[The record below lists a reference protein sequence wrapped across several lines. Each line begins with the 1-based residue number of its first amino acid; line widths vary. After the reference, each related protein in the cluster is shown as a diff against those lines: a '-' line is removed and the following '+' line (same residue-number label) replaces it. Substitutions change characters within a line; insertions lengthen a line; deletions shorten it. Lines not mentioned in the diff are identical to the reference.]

1 MRVSEALRI
10 IQGAPPDAAPFA
22 ALLACGCAPLHLKT
36 FLHAHL
42 QQRLPQRSV
51 SVPEGLY
58 GDLAGTL
65 ERASGPSLHAAAIVL
80 EWSDLD
86 PRLGYRSAGQWSL
99 AATGDILKG
108 VTAALAR
115 IAAAIGNMDRS
126 VRIALSLPSLPL
138 PPLFHTAGTQASE
151 AELELNCLL
160 AAFAAQ
166 ISQRGGLAVVN
177 AQRLAEESPPAGRF
191 DLKSDLLIG
200 FPYTMAHADALAAA
214 CARLNV
220 PPPPKKGIITDL
232 DDTLWNGIVGEV
244 GPEGITWD
252 LSSHHHLHAL
262 YQNLLASLSEQ
273 GTLVA
278 VASKNDP
285 EVVKSAFSRSDLL
298 LPASRVFPFEVH
310 WQSKS
315 SSVSRILETWNIGAG
330 DVIFVDD
337 SPMELAEVE
346 TAHPGIRCI
355 QFPRG
360 DYAAGLAMLRLIR
373 DLCGR
378 ERITG
383 EDTLRLNSIRQGAEF
398 RRVAEEG
405 AVSDNFLEQT
415 QAVVTVD
422 FAPSPED
429 ARVLDLVNK
438 TNQFNLNGI
447 RRTEADWQAANRM
460 SNAVVAVV
468 SYEDKFGPLGKIA
481 VLQGCRDG
489 TVLYVNTWV
498 MSCRAF
504 SRRVEYQCLRVL
516 FDRFGLTGIRFDFAA
531 TPKNSPLREFLG
543 SLLNAEPSRH
553 VALSLTDFESRC
565 PALFQRLV
573 VSGNGPEEK
582 TGKTGKTEKTW
593 TS

>member
-1 MRVSEALRI
+1 
-10 IQGAPPDAAPFA
+10 
-22 ALLACGCAPLHLKT
+22 
-36 FLHAHL
+36 
-42 QQRLPQRSV
+42 V
-51 SVPEGLY
+51 SVLEGLY

-65 ERASGPSLHAAAIVL
+65 GRSDPSLHAVAIVL

-86 PRLGYRSAGQWSL
+86 PRLSYRSAAKWSL
-99 AATGDILKG
+99 AAASDILNS
-108 VTAALAR
+108 VAAALAR

-126 VRIALSLPSLPL
+126 VRIALSLPSLPI
-138 PPLFHTAGTQASE
+138 PPMFHTAGAQSSE
-151 AELELNCLL
+151 AELELNCQL
-160 AAFAAQ
+160 AAFASQMSQVAQ
-166 ISQRGGLAVVN
+166 RSGLAV
-177 AQRLAEESPPAGRF
+177 LKDESPPAGRF

-200 FPYTMAHADALAAA
+200 FPYTVVYADALAAA
-214 CARLNV
+214 CVRVLV
-220 PPPPKKGIITDL
+220 PATPKKGIITDL

-244 GPEGITWD
+244 GPEGISWD

-285 EVVKSAFSRSDLL
+285 EVVKSAFSRRDLL
-298 LPASRVFPFEVH
+298 LPAERVFPFEVH

-346 TAHPGIRCI
+346 AAHPGIQCI
-355 QFPRG
+355 QFPQG
-360 DYAAGLAMLRLIR
+360 DYAAGLAMLRHVR
-373 DLCGR
+373 DLCGK
-378 ERITG
+378 ERITV

-398 RRVAEEG
+398 RGMAEDG
-405 AVSDNFLEQT
+405 AVSDSFLEQA

-429 ARVLDLVNK
+429 TRVLDLVNK
-438 TNQFNLNGI
+438 TNQFNLNGV
-447 RRTEADWQAANRM
+447 RRTDADWRAANRM
-460 SNAVVAVV
+460 PNAVVAVV

-481 VLQGCRDG
+481 VIQGCRDG
-489 TVLYVNTWV
+489 AVLHVNTWV

-504 SRRVEYQCLRVL
+504 SRRVEHQCLRVL
-516 FDRFGLTGIRFDFAA
+516 FDRFGPTGIKFDFAT
-531 TPKNSPLREFLG
+531 TPKNSPLREFFA
-543 SLLNAEPSRH
+543 SLLGVEPEGRVTLSR
-553 VALSLTDFESRC
+553 TEFESRC

-573 VSGNGPEEK
+573 VTGNGPD
-582 TGKTGKTEKTW
+582 GKPSTEKTW

>member
-1 MRVSEALRI
+1 
-10 IQGAPPDAAPFA
+10 
-22 ALLACGCAPLHLKT
+22 
-36 FLHAHL
+36 
-42 QQRLPQRSV
+42 V
-51 SVPEGLY
+51 SVLEGLY

-65 ERASGPSLHAAAIVL
+65 ERSDRSLHAAAIVL
-80 EWSDLD
+80 EYSDLD
-86 PRLGYRSAGQWSL
+86 ARLGYRSAAKWSL
-99 AATGDILKG
+99 AATGDILNS

-126 VRIALSLPSLPL
+126 VRIALSLPTLPL

-151 AELELNCLL
+151 AELELNCQL
-160 AAFAAQ
+160 AVFA
-166 ISQRGGLAVVN
+166 SQTYWRAGLAVVN
-177 AQRLAEESPPAGRF
+177 AQRLAEESPPSGRF

-200 FPYTMAHADALAAA
+200 FPYTVPYADALAAA
-214 CARLNV
+214 CVRLLV
-220 PPPPKKGIITDL
+220 PTTAKKGIITDL

-244 GPEGITWD
+244 GPEGISWD

-278 VASKNDP
+278 VASKNDAD
-285 EVVKSAFSRSDLL
+285 VVKSAFSRSDLL
-298 LPASRVFPFEVH
+298 LPAERVFPFEVH

-346 TAHPGIRCI
+346 AAHPGIQCI
-355 QFPRG
+355 QFPQG
-360 DYAAGLAMLRLIR
+360 DYAAGLAMLRRMR

-383 EDTLRLNSIRQGAEF
+383 EDTLRLDSIRQGAEF
-398 RRVAEEG
+398 RGMADEG
-405 AVSDNFLEQT
+405 AVSDSFLEQA

-429 ARVLDLVNK
+429 TRVLDLVNK

-447 RRTEADWQAANRM
+447 RRTDADWQAANRM
-460 SNAVVAVV
+460 PNAVVAVV

-481 VLQGCRDG
+481 VIQGCRDG
-489 TVLYVNTWV
+489 TVLHVSTWV

-516 FDRFGLTGIRFDFAA
+516 FDRFDLTGIGFDFAA
-531 TPKNSPLREFLG
+531 TPKNGPLREFLT
-543 SLLNAEPSRH
+543 SLSGGEPTGHVTLSR
-553 VALSLTDFESRC
+553 TEFESSC

-573 VSGNGPEEK
+573 ATGNGPEVNI
-582 TGKTGKTEKTW
+582 W

>member
-1 MRVSEALRI
+1 LRVSEALRI
-10 IQGAPPDAAPFA
+10 IQGAPPDAEPFA

-36 FLHAHL
+36 FFCAHL
-42 QQRLPQRSV
+42 QQSLPLRRV
-51 SVPEGLY
+51 LVLEGLY

-65 ERASGPSLHAAAIVL
+65 ERRDQSFDAAAIML

-86 PRLGYRSAGQWSL
+86 ARLGYRSAAPWTL
-99 AATGDILKG
+99 AAADIVKS
-108 VTAALAR
+108 VAAALSR

-138 PPLFHTAGTQASE
+138 PPLFHTNGTQASA
-151 AELELNCLL
+151 AELELSCQL
-160 AAFAAQ
+160 AAFASQMSQVAQ
-166 ISQRGGLAVVN
+166 RRGLAVIN
-177 AQRLAEESPPAGRF
+177 AQRLAEESPAAGRF

-200 FPYTMAHADALAAA
+200 FPYTLAHADALAAA
-214 CARLNV
+214 SARLLA
-220 PPPPKKGIITDL
+220 PPAPRKGIITDL
-232 DDTLWNGIVGEV
+232 DDTLWSGIVGEL
-244 GPEGITWD
+244 GPEGIGWD
-252 LSSHHHLHAL
+252 LNGHHHLHAL

-285 EVVKSAFSRSDLL
+285 DLVKNAFTRSDLL
-298 LPASRVFPFEVH
+298 LPAGRVFPFEVH

-337 SPMELAEVE
+337 SAMELAEVE
-346 TAHPGIRCI
+346 SAHPGIQCI
-355 QFPRG
+355 QFPRS
-360 DYAAGLAMLRLIR
+360 DYAAGLAMLRRIR
-373 DLCGR
+373 DLCGKDR
-378 ERITG
+378 LTE
-383 EDTLRLNSIRQGAEF
+383 EDTLRLDSIRQGAEF
-398 RRVAEEG
+398 RGMAAEG
-405 AVSDNFLEQT
+405 AVSDSFLDQA

-429 ARVLDLVNK
+429 TRVLDLVNK

-447 RRTEADWQAANRM
+447 RRTDADWQAANLM
-460 SNAVVAVV
+460 PDAVVAVV
-468 SYEDKFGPLGKIA
+468 SYADKFGPLGKIA

-489 TVLYVNTWV
+489 TVLHVNTWV

-516 FDRFGLTGIRFDFAA
+516 FDRFGLTGIGFDFAE
-531 TPKNSPLREFLG
+531 TPRNGPLQEFFA
-543 SLLNAEPSRH
+543 SLLGARPTGHVTLSRPE
-553 VALSLTDFESRC
+553 FESRC

-573 VSGNGPEEK
+573 V
-582 TGKTGKTEKTW
+582 TGEKTW

>member
-1 MRVSEALRI
+1 LRVSEALRI
-10 IQGAPPDAAPFA
+10 VQGAPTDAEPFT

-42 QQRLPQRSV
+42 QQRLPQRRV
-51 SVPEGLY
+51 SVLEGLY
-58 GDLAGTL
+58 GDMAGTL
-65 ERASGPSLHAAAIVL
+65 ERSDRSLHAAAIVL

-86 PRLGYRSAGQWSL
+86 ARLGHRSAAKWSL
-99 AATGDILKG
+99 AATSDILKS
-108 VTAALAR
+108 VAAALAR
-115 IAAAIGNMDRS
+115 MAAIENMDRG
-126 VRIALSLPSLPL
+126 VRIALSLPALPL

-151 AELELNCLL
+151 AELELNSQL
-160 AAFAAQ
+160 AAFASQ
-166 ISQRGGLAVVN
+166 ISRRGGLAVVN

-200 FPYTMAHADALAAA
+200 FPYAVACADAIAAA
-214 CARLNV
+214 CARLLV
-220 PPPPKKGIITDL
+220 PPPPRKGIVIDL
-232 DDTLWNGIVGEV
+232 DDTLWSGIVGEV
-244 GPEGITWD
+244 GPEGISWD
-252 LSSHHHLHAL
+252 LNGHHHLHAL
-262 YQNLLASLSEQ
+262 YQNLLASLAEQ

-285 EVVKSAFSRSDLL
+285 QVVKSAFSRSDLL
-298 LPASRVFPFEVH
+298 LPADRVFPFEVH

-315 SSVSRILETWNIGAG
+315 SSVSRILDTWNIGAG

-346 TAHPGIRCI
+346 AAHPGIQCI
-355 QFPRG
+355 QFPQG

-383 EDTLRLNSIRQGAEF
+383 EDTLRLDSIRQGAEF
-398 RRVAEEG
+398 RRMAADG
-405 AVSDNFLEQT
+405 AVSDSFLEQAE
-415 QAVVTVD
+415 AVLTID

-447 RRTEADWQAANRM
+447 RRTDADWQAGNRM
-460 SNAVVAVV
+460 PNATVAVV
-468 SYEDKFGPLGKIA
+468 SYADKFGPLGKIA
-481 VLQGCRDG
+481 VMQGCRDG
-489 TVLYVNTWV
+489 AVLHVNTWV

-516 FDRFGLTGIRFDFAA
+516 FDRFGLTGIRFDFAE
-531 TPKNSPLREFLG
+531 TPRNGPLQEFFA
-543 SLLNAEPSRH
+543 SLLGGKPTGHITLSRAE
-553 VALSLTDFESRC
+553 FESRC
-565 PALFQRLV
+565 PALFQQLV
-573 VSGNGPEEK
+573 LTSNGPEEK
-582 TGKTGKTEKTW
+582 TW

>member
-1 MRVSEALRI
+1 M
-10 IQGAPPDAAPFA
+10 
-22 ALLACGCAPLHLKT
+22 
-36 FLHAHL
+36 
-42 QQRLPQRSV
+42 SV
-51 SVPEGLY
+51 REGLY

-65 ERASGPSLHAAAIVL
+65 ERASGQSYHAAAIVL
-80 EWSDLD
+80 EWPDLD
-86 PRLGYRSAGQWSL
+86 ARLGYRSAGQWRL
-99 AATGDILKG
+99 AATGDILKSVAG
-108 VTAALAR
+108 ALAR
-115 IAAAIGNMDRS
+115 ISAAIGNMDRS

-151 AELELNCLL
+151 AELELSCQL
-160 AAFAAQ
+160 AAFASQVA
-166 ISQRGGLAVVN
+166 QRGGLAVVN
-177 AQRLAEESPPAGRF
+177 AQRLAEESPLAARF

-200 FPYTMAHADALAAA
+200 FPYTVAHADALAAA
-214 CARLNV
+214 CARLLV
-220 PPPPKKGIITDL
+220 PASPKKGIITDL
-232 DDTLWNGIVGEV
+232 DDTLWSGIVGEV
-244 GPEGITWD
+244 GPEGINWD
-252 LSSHHHLHAL
+252 LGSHHHLHAL

-330 DVIFVDD
+330 DVIFVDN

-346 TAHPGIRCI
+346 AAHPGIQCI
-355 QFPRG
+355 QFPGG
-360 DYAAGLAMLRLIR
+360 DYAAGLALLRRIR

-383 EDTLRLNSIRQGAEF
+383 EDTLRLDSIRQGAEF
-398 RRVAEEG
+398 RRMAEEG
-405 AVSDNFLEQT
+405 AVSNSFLEQA
-415 QAVVTVD
+415 QAVVTID

-429 ARVLDLVNK
+429 SRVLDLVNK

-460 SNAVVAVV
+460 PNAVVAVV

-481 VLQGCRDG
+481 VMQGCRDG
-489 TVLYVNTWV
+489 AVLCVNTWV

-504 SRRVEYQCLRVL
+504 SRRVEHQCLRVL
-516 FDRFGLTGIRFDFAA
+516 FDCFGLTGIRFDFAA
-531 TPKNSPLREFLG
+531 TPKNGPLHDCLKDMFGDEPQSLRILSRQQFEQCCPPLYHRVREIG
-543 SLLNAEPSRH
+543 SVP
-553 VALSLTDFESRC
+553 T
-565 PALFQRLV
+565 
-573 VSGNGPEEK
+573 NG
-582 TGKTGKTEKTW
+582 
-593 TS
+593 

>member
-1 MRVSEALRI
+1 LRVSEALRI
-10 IQGAPPDAAPFA
+10 IQGAPADAEPFA

-36 FLHAHL
+36 LLHAHL
-42 QQRLPQRSV
+42 QQRLPHRRV
-51 SVPEGLY
+51 SVLEGLY

-65 ERASGPSLHAAAIVL
+65 ERSDQSLHAAAIVL

-86 PRLGYRSAGQWSL
+86 ARLGYRSAGQWSL
-99 AATGDILKG
+99 AATTDILKS
-108 VTAALAR
+108 VAAALAR
-115 IAAAIGNMDRS
+115 IAVAIGNMGRS

-138 PPLFHTAGTQASE
+138 PPLFHTIGTQVSE
-151 AELELNCLL
+151 AELELNCQL
-160 AAFAAQ
+160 AAFA
-166 ISQRGGLAVVN
+166 SQMARRGGLAVVK
-177 AQRLAEESPPAGRF
+177 EECPPAGRF

-200 FPYTMAHADALAAA
+200 FPYTVACADALAEA
-214 CARLNV
+214 CVRLLI
-220 PPPPKKGIITDL
+220 PALPKKGIITDL

-244 GPEGITWD
+244 GPEGISWN
-252 LSSHHHLHAL
+252 LASHHHLHAL

-298 LPASRVFPFEVH
+298 LPAERVFPFEVH

-315 SSVSRILETWNIGAG
+315 SSVSRIIETWNIGAG

-346 TAHPGIRCI
+346 TAHPGIQCI
-355 QFPRG
+355 QFPAG
-360 DYAAGLAMLRLIR
+360 DYAGGIAMLRRIR

-378 ERITG
+378 ERITA
-383 EDTLRLNSIRQGAEF
+383 EDTLRLDSIRQGTEF
-398 RRVAEEG
+398 RRMAEEG
-405 AVSDNFLEQT
+405 AVSDNFLERA

-429 ARVLDLVNK
+429 TRVLDLVNK

-447 RRTEADWQAANRM
+447 RRTDADWQDGNRM
-460 SNAVVAVV
+460 PNAVVAVV

-481 VLQGCRDG
+481 VIQGCRDG
-489 TVLYVNTWV
+489 TVLQVSTWV

-504 SRRVEYQCLRVL
+504 SRRVEHQCLRVL

-531 TPKNSPLREFLG
+531 TPKNGPLQGFLA
-543 SLLNAEPSRH
+543 SLFGGEPTGH
-553 VALSLTDFESRC
+553 TALSRTEFESSC

-573 VSGNGPEEK
+573 VTGNGPEEK
-582 TGKTGKTEKTW
+582 TW

>member
-1 MRVSEALRI
+1 LRVSEALRI
-10 IQGAPPDAAPFA
+10 IQGAPPDAEPLA

-36 FLHAHL
+36 FFHAHL
-42 QQRLPQRSV
+42 QQRLPQRRV
-51 SVPEGLY
+51 SVREGLY
-58 GDLAGTL
+58 GDLTGTL
-65 ERASGPSLHAAAIVL
+65 ERTGQSFHAAAIVL

-86 PRLGYRSAGQWSL
+86 QRLGYRSAGQWSL
-99 AATGDILKG
+99 NATADIVKS
-108 VTAALAR
+108 VAAALAR
-115 IAAAIGNMDRS
+115 IGAAIENMDRS
-126 VRIALSLPSLPL
+126 VRIAIFLPSVPL
-138 PPLFHTAGTQASE
+138 PPLFHTSGMQASE
-151 AELELNCLL
+151 AELDLNCQL
-160 AAFAAQ
+160 AAFASQ
-166 ISQRGGLAVVN
+166 ISRRGGLAVVN
-177 AQRLAEESPPAGRF
+177 VQRLAEESPPAGRF

-200 FPYTMAHADALAAA
+200 FPYTVSHADALAAA
-214 CARLNV
+214 CSCLLA
-220 PPPPKKGIITDL
+220 PTPPKKGIITDL
-232 DDTLWNGIVGEV
+232 DDTLWSGIVGEV
-244 GPEGITWD
+244 GPEGISWD

-278 VASKNDP
+278 IASKNDP
-285 EVVKSAFSRSDLL
+285 EEVKRAFSRSDLL
-298 LPASRVFPFEVH
+298 LRAERVFPFEVH

-360 DYAAGLAMLRLIR
+360 DHAAGLAMLRRIR

-378 ERITG
+378 ERVTG
-383 EDTLRLNSIRQGAEF
+383 EDALRLDSIRQGAEF
-398 RRVAEEG
+398 RRMSQEG
-405 AVSDNFLEQT
+405 AVSDSFLEHA
-415 QAVVTVD
+415 QAVVTID

-429 ARVLDLVNK
+429 ARTLDLVNK

-447 RRTEADWQAANRM
+447 RRTDADWQAANRFPD
-460 SNAVVAVV
+460 AVVAVV

-489 TVLYVNTWV
+489 AVLHLNTWV

-504 SRRVEYQCLRVL
+504 SRRVEHQCLRIL
-516 FDRFGLTGIRFDFAA
+516 FDRFGLTGIVFDFVE
-531 TPKNSPLREFLG
+531 TPRNGPFQEFLA
-543 SLLNAEPSRH
+543 SLLNGKPTTNA
-553 VALSLTDFESRC
+553 ALSRTEFESRC
-565 PALFQRLV
+565 PALFQRIVLT
-573 VSGNGPEEK
+573 GDTPE
-582 TGKTGKTEKTW
+582 EKTW